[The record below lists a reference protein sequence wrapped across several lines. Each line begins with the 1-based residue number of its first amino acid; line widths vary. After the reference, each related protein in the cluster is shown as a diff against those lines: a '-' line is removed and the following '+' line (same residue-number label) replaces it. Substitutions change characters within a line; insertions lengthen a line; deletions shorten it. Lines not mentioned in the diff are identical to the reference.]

1 MKISTEIASI
11 AKLVGEHKAV
21 ELCAKAG
28 FDGWDFSMFQMG
40 LYDWKAEVCVST
52 DHPLCGRNYL
62 QFARQLR
69 KIGEDNGIRCNQSHA
84 PFPVKCKQIRDL
96 LPRAIECTAE
106 AGGEI
111 CVIHPDNDKTAEENA
126 QMYLELLPFAK
137 SCGVKIA
144 AENMWNWDDKT
155 GYSVFAACATAEDF
169 LKHLN
174 VVNDDYLVAC
184 LDIGHA
190 EMKGSGSGAVNMICA
205 LGSKL
210 QALHIHDND
219 LRYDSH
225 QIPFSMDID
234 FEAVVQALK
243 TINYKGWF
251 TLEADTYLSDFTAE
265 NVFSGVQNMADASRR
280 LVRMWLGRQETQR

>member
-11 AKLVGEHKAV
+11 ARHLGEHKAV

-40 LYDWKAEVCVST
+40 LYNWRLNACEDT
-52 DHPLCGRNYL
+52 GHPLRGANYL
-62 QFARQLR
+62 QFARELK

-84 PFPVKCKQIRDL
+84 PFPVKCREIRDL

-111 CVIHPDNDKTAEENA
+111 CIIHPDNDKTPEENA
-126 QMYLELLPFAK
+126 EMYFELLPFAK

-144 AENMWNWDDKT
+144 TENMWNWDNET
-155 GYSVFAACATAEDF
+155 GYSSVAACSTSESF
-169 LKHLN
+169 CKHLEA
-174 VVNDDYLVAC
+174 VNDEFFVAC

-190 EMKGSGSGAVNMICA
+190 EMKGSGSGVGNMIRA
-205 LGSKL
+205 LGAKL

-219 LRYDSH
+219 LHHDSH
-225 QIPFSMDID
+225 QIPFSMSID
-234 FEAVVQALK
+234 FDAFIAALK
-243 TINYKGWF
+243 EVGYTGWL
-251 TLEADTYLSDFTAE
+251 TLEADRYLEKFEESD
-265 NVFSGVQNMADASRR
+265 VFSGVQNLAQSAKKLAQMLAK
-280 LVRMWLGRQETQR
+280 